1 MAKKTPDKAF
11 FSPVKGK
18 ATGLRIGRNAR
29 TGEFQTVRSGGA
41 VQGKAVKI
49 SGSDPLPNSTK
60 TYVAR
65 GQKLNP
71 GAVRAA
77 VAQEFKTEAPVE
89 IVATHPPV
97 HPGEILRE
105 EFMEPMGLTAY
116 AISKACKIPRSKL
129 ERIAREDLG
138 ISGDTAVR
146 LGRFFGN
153 SAQFWMNLQ
162 ATYEVLKAGQE
173 IGDALNEIEPF
184 KQVDKSASR

>member
-11 FSPVKGK
+11 FSPAKGK
-18 ATGLRIGRNAR
+18 STGLKIGRNAR
-29 TGEFQTVRSGGA
+29 TGEFQTIRNGA
-41 VQGKAVKI
+41 ATTGKEA
-49 SGSDPLPNSTK
+49 LPQKGMT
-60 TYVAR
+60 TYRFSEKDLIA
-65 GQKLNP
+65 KHE
-71 GAVRAA
+71 RAA
-77 VAQEFKTEAPVE
+77 APAQKPAPVE

-116 AISKACKIPRSKL
+116 AIAKACKIPRSKL

-153 SAQFWMNLQ
+153 SPQFWMNLQ
-162 ATYEVLKAGQE
+162 ATYEVLKASQE
-173 IGDALNEIEPF
+173 LGDAVNEIKPY
-184 KQVDKSASR
+184 QHDAA